1 MYCHVFSVTMAL
13 SIGLWKL
20 GKMWFIRRCFKGSAN
35 PSKERCCLL
44 GSLSTPSIAYRD
56 SWRNASRYSVRVLLS
71 YFSAENSSFFCFISQ
86 REHDIIWSFLWSSDR
101 WAVLIH
107 MGKMVRFPPNP
118 KQLLEVVLKHT
129 RLLLNTF
136 CYIKFPFYCS
146 KPVVSFN
153 RICRVG

>member
-1 MYCHVFSVTMAL
+1 MYWHVFSVTMAL
-13 SIGLWKL
+13 SIRLWKL

-35 PSKERCCLL
+35 PSKERRCLL
-44 GSLSTPSIAYRD
+44 GSLSTPSRAYRD

-71 YFSAENSSFFCFISQ
+71 YFSAENSSIFCFISQ
-86 REHDIIWSFLWSSDR
+86 REHDIIWTFLWSSDW

-129 RLLLNTF
+129 RSSPQYILL
-136 CYIKFPFYCS
+136 YQVPFLLFQAS
-146 KPVVSFN
+146 
-153 RICRVG
+153 RQLQ